1 MKDFKKITDFI
12 KGLFPG
18 IEKIPLPAPIFNGNE
33 KKYVIETI
41 DSTYVSSVG
50 SFVNRFEEM
59 MCEITGAK
67 HAIAIVNGTSAL
79 HLSMILAG
87 IEDKDEVLS
96 QSLTFIATCNAISY
110 LNATPIFIDIDKD
123 TLGMSP
129 SSLLNFLEQYAEKK
143 NDGFTYNKQTGK
155 RIKACVPMHSFGF
168 PCRIDE
174 ISKICK
180 QYNIVLIEDAAES
193 IGSYYQEVHTGLFGL
208 MGTFSFNGN
217 KTVTCGGGGAIVTN
231 DSVIAAKAKHLSTQA
246 KVSHPWLFIHD
257 EIGYN
262 YRMPNI
268 NAALACAQLEQ
279 LNSFVENKRALAKE
293 YADFFEPL
301 EISFVKE
308 IKGAKANFWLNTI
321 ILDSIEER
329 DLFLEFANS
338 NGIMSRPVWQLMHT
352 LPMFESCSRTE
363 LPNSLWIADRL
374 VNIPSSVR
382 C

>member
-18 IEKIPLPAPIFNGNE
+18 FEKIPLHAPLFNGNE

-41 DSTYVSSVG
+41 DSTYVSSIG

-59 MCEITGAK
+59 MCELTGAK
-67 HAIAIVNGTSAL
+67 YAIAIVNGTSAL

-87 IEDKDEVLS
+87 VEDKDEVLS

-110 LNATPIFIDIDKD
+110 LKATPVFIDIDKD

-129 SSLLNFLEQYAEKK
+129 SSLLNFLEQHAEKK

-155 RIKACVPMHSFGF
+155 RIKACIPMHSFGF

-208 MGTFSFNGN
+208 MGIFSFNGN
-217 KTVTCGGGGAIVTN
+217 KTVTCGGGGAIITN
-231 DSVIAAKAKHLSTQA
+231 DAEIARKAKHLSTQA
-246 KVSHPWLFIHD
+246 KVSHPWSFIHD
-257 EIGYN
+257 EIGFN

-279 LNSFVENKRALAKE
+279 LNLFVENKRMLAKQ
-293 YADFFEPL
+293 YAHFFDQNN
-301 EISFVKE
+301 FQYVKE
-308 IKGAKANFWLNTI
+308 INGAKANFWLNTL
-321 ILDSIEER
+321 ILESSEER
-329 DLFLEFANS
+329 DLFLEFTNS
-338 NGIMSRPVWQLMHT
+338 NGVMSRPVWNLMHT
-352 LPMFESCSRTE
+352 LPMFENCFKTDLS
-363 LPNSLWIADRL
+363 NSIWIAERL

>member
-18 IEKIPLPAPIFNGNE
+18 FEKIPLHAPIFNGNE

-110 LNATPIFIDIDKD
+110 LNATPVFIDIDKD

-129 SSLLNFLEQYAEKK
+129 NSLLNFLEQYAEKK

-217 KTVTCGGGGAIVTN
+217 KTVTCGGGGAIITN
-231 DSVIAAKAKHLSTQA
+231 DAEIARKAKHLSTQA
-246 KVSHPWLFIHD
+246 KVSHPWSFIHD
-257 EIGYN
+257 EIGFN

-279 LNSFVENKRALAKE
+279 LNLFVEIKRMLAKQ
-293 YADFFEPL
+293 YAQFFDQNNL
-301 EISFVKE
+301 QYVKE
-308 IKGAKANFWLNTI
+308 INGAKANFWLNTL
-321 ILDSIEER
+321 ILESSEER
-329 DLFLEFANS
+329 DLFLEFTNS
-338 NGIMSRPVWQLMHT
+338 NGVMSRPVWNLMHT
-352 LPMFESCSRTE
+352 LPMFENCFKTDLS
-363 LPNSLWIADRL
+363 NSIWIADRL

>member
-18 IEKIPLPAPIFNGNE
+18 FEKIPLHAPIFNGNE

-110 LNATPIFIDIDKD
+110 LNATPVFIDIDKD

-129 SSLLNFLEQYAEKK
+129 NSLLNFLEQYAEKK

-217 KTVTCGGGGAIVTN
+217 KTVTCGGGGAIITN
-231 DSVIAAKAKHLSTQA
+231 DAEIARKAKHLSTQA
-246 KVSHPWLFIHD
+246 KVSHPWSFIHD
-257 EIGYN
+257 EIGFN

-279 LNSFVENKRALAKE
+279 LNLFVENKRMLAKQ
-293 YADFFEPL
+293 YSQFFDQNNL
-301 EISFVKE
+301 QYVKE
-308 IKGAKANFWLNTI
+308 INGAKANFWLNTL
-321 ILDSIEER
+321 ILESSEER
-329 DLFLEFANS
+329 DLFLEFTNS
-338 NGIMSRPVWQLMHT
+338 NGVMSRPVWDLMHT
-352 LPMFESCSRTE
+352 LPMFENCFKTDLS
-363 LPNSLWIADRL
+363 NSIWIADRL

>member
-18 IEKIPLPAPIFNGNE
+18 SEKIPLHAPLFNGNE

-67 HAIAIVNGTSAL
+67 YAIAIVNGTSAL

-87 IEDKDEVLS
+87 VEDKDEVLS

-110 LNATPIFIDIDKD
+110 LKATPVFIDIDKD

-129 SSLLNFLEQYAEKK
+129 SSLLNFLEQYSEIKK
-143 NDGFTYNKQTGK
+143 DGFTYNKQTGK
-155 RIKACVPMHSFGF
+155 RIKACVPMHTFGF

-193 IGSYYQEVHTGLFGL
+193 IGSYYQEIHTGLFGL

-217 KTVTCGGGGAIVTN
+217 KTVTCGGGGAIITN
-231 DSVIAAKAKHLSTQA
+231 DAEIARKAKHLSTQA
-246 KVSHPWLFIHD
+246 KVSHPWSFIHD
-257 EIGYN
+257 EIGFN

-279 LNSFVENKRALAKE
+279 LNLFVENKRMLAKQ
-293 YADFFEPL
+293 YAQFFDQINL
-301 EISFVKE
+301 QYVKE
-308 IKGAKANFWLNTI
+308 INGAKANFWLNTL
-321 ILDSIEER
+321 ILESGEER
-329 DLFLEFANS
+329 DLFLEFTNS
-338 NGIMSRPVWQLMHT
+338 NGVISRPVWNLMHT
-352 LPMFESCSRTE
+352 LPMFENCFKTDLS
-363 LPNSLWIADRL
+363 NSIWIADRL

>member
-18 IEKIPLPAPIFNGNE
+18 IEKIPLHAPIFNGNE

>member
-12 KGLFPG
+12 KDLFPG
-18 IEKIPLPAPIFNGNE
+18 IEKIPLHAPVFNGNE

-41 DSTYVSSVG
+41 DSTYVSSIG

-67 HAIAIVNGTSAL
+67 YAIAIVNGTSAL

-87 IEDKDEVLS
+87 VKDKDEVLS

-193 IGSYYQEVHTGLFGL
+193 IGSYYQEIHTGLFGL

-217 KTVTCGGGGAIVTN
+217 KTVTCGGGGAIITN
-231 DSVIAAKAKHLSTQA
+231 DAEIARKAKHLSTQA
-246 KVSHPWLFIHD
+246 KVSHPWSFIHD
-257 EIGYN
+257 EIGFN

-279 LNSFVENKRALAKE
+279 LNLFVENKRMLAKQ
-293 YADFFEPL
+293 YAHFFDQNNL
-301 EISFVKE
+301 QYIKE
-308 IKGAKANFWLNTI
+308 INGAKANFWLNTL
-321 ILDSIEER
+321 ILESIEER
-329 DLFLEFANS
+329 NLFLEFTNS
-338 NGIMSRPVWQLMHT
+338 NGVMSRPVWNLMHT
-352 LPMFESCSRTE
+352 LPMFENCFKTDLS
-363 LPNSLWIADRL
+363 NSIWISDRL